1 MQHAKLV
8 HFFSPKPTCQ
18 AEPQLAPLHAASAT
32 MSECVVPRRVAVSSP
47 AVEVGA
53 ALTGHL
59 LPKGPLNARHIGQ
72 KSIVSLRTRNGMTTY
87 ISDEAADLLER
98 LNNSLRL
105 LLGFWVVAR
114 VVIVD
119 GGFATRK
126 GSFLAEELFDGFG
139 ICDIDRTNLKRG

>member
-1 MQHAKLV
+1 
-8 HFFSPKPTCQ
+8 
-18 AEPQLAPLHAASAT
+18 
-32 MSECVVPRRVAVSSP
+32 
-47 AVEVGA
+47 
-53 ALTGHL
+53 
-59 LPKGPLNARHIGQ
+59 
-72 KSIVSLRTRNGMTTY
+72 MTTY